1 MGGSGG
7 VARRVG
13 RALVLLGAVL
23 LLVGDV
29 LRFVGYVIPTFPEVL
44 ADVRLWGLEGA
55 LSGERDSIKAYILL
69 GEVLTDAY
77 PLCAAALALLWL
89 RRGRVSALGPLAVHI
104 LGFSLACI
112 RDCSPTRVWWFP
124 MTLGVAALLAERR
137 PRGGSVPSRY
147 GRAAGDVATL
157 GLAFVSGIYLYT
169 ACCVV
174 GNEFYAP
181 GMAEVAVQVGHAV
194 DRTWVA
200 LRLAHFLA
208 ASALALLVG
217 LERPGP
223 GGEAGWRGRVV
234 LRAAGCAALVAL
246 MLRGLAEHYRYYGFL
261 PRLQQVTI
269 CLCALCLV
277 GAALERAGA
286 RLDGP
291 SGAAPEGTDG

>member
-89 RRGRVSALGPLAVHI
+89 RRGRVRALGPLAVHI

-112 RDCSPTRVWWFP
+112 RDCSPTLVWWFP
-124 MTLGVAALLAERR
+124 MTLGVVALLAGAALLAERH
-137 PRGGSVPSRY
+137 PGGGSVPSRSMML
-147 GRAAGDVATL
+147 D
-157 GLAFVSGIYLYT
+157 SGSPGTSSIT
-169 ACCVV
+169 R
-174 GNEFYAP
+174 YAELSSSP
-181 GMAEVAVQVGHAV
+181 
-194 DRTWVA
+194 
-200 LRLAHFLA
+200 
-208 ASALALLVG
+208 
-217 LERPGP
+217 
-223 GGEAGWRGRVV
+223 
-234 LRAAGCAALVAL
+234 
-246 MLRGLAEHYRYYGFL
+246 
-261 PRLQQVTI
+261 
-269 CLCALCLV
+269 
-277 GAALERAGA
+277 
-286 RLDGP
+286 
-291 SGAAPEGTDG
+291 